1 MIARELVWHS
11 SYMHNDSQQGMSCP
25 GKLDRRE
32 RSPPLGTS
40 WTAGKRGCLCR
51 LAAQNFLFESTSA
64 YWKVRIKALQEAGDT
79 KFESELEVKGK

>member
-32 RSPPLGTS
+32 RSSPLGTS
-40 WTAGKRGCLCR
+40 WTSGKRGCLCR
-51 LAAQNFLFESTSA
+51 SAAQNFLFESISA
-64 YWKVRIKALQEAGDT
+64 YWGVGIKALQEARGT
-79 KFESELEVKGK
+79 KFEPELEAKGK